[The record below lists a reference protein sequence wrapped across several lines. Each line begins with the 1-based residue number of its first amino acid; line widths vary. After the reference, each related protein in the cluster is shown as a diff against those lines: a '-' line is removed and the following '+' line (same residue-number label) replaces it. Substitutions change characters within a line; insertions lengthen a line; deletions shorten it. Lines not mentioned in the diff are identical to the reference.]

1 MDQKASGILGCI
13 IKGVVSRLKV
23 VIVPLYSA
31 LMRLHL
37 EDHIQ
42 AVAPQHKRDVE
53 MLEWVHRMA
62 TKVIKEQECISY
74 EKRLRELEKKRLW
87 GNLIVSFWYLKRP
100 FKQEG
105 DQLYMV

>member
-1 MDQKASGILGCI
+1 MGQQCALMDQKASGILGCI

-42 AVAPQHKRDVE
+42 AVASQHKRDVE
-53 MLEWVHRMA
+53 MLEWP
-62 TKVIKEQECISY
+62 Q
-74 EKRLRELEKKRLW
+74 
-87 GNLIVSFWYLKRP
+87 G
-100 FKQEG
+100 
-105 DQLYMV
+105 